1 MKKESRSPAPAS
13 GERRPRSTANQDGAR
28 PLVPLASLDSPSRP
42 RRVAFSALNLR
53 MAWRNLWRHSRRTWL
68 TATAM
73 IFSNVLLVFMISLQ
87 FGSYEMMINNTL
99 QAFSGH
105 IQVQAE
111 GYQDNPKIRSSIP
124 HVRELANEVRAA
136 LPEADVAARASGFAL
151 ASSEVRSFAIQVI
164 GVQPEYEPGVSTIPG
179 LIREG
184 RFLEDPAAA
193 EIVIGSVMA
202 RNMKVAV
209 GDEITLLGSGRDG
222 SFAAGVV
229 TVAGIFDS
237 GMADM
242 DRSLAEVPLDYFQ
255 ETFFMEGHGH
265 NIVLSLDGLGQV
277 PTALSTLEPLVAG
290 HDGLALL
297 DWDALN
303 PGLKQAIQADMS
315 SAWLMYSV
323 LIVLVAFSVLNTQ
336 LMSVMERTREFG
348 VISALGVRPQKLASL
363 VMLETA
369 LMALIGLSIGVF
381 LGWLLTLYFH
391 TAGFSYPGMEEAAA
405 RFNLPGKMYPSVT
418 PLSIM
423 LGPLVVFLFCL
434 LAAVYPALRLFKLRP
449 VEAMRAL

>member
-1 MKKESRSPAPAS
+1 MKA
-13 GERRPRSTANQDGAR
+13 
-28 PLVPLASLDSPSRP
+28 
-42 RRVAFSALNLR
+42 AFNALTLR

-99 QAFSGH
+99 QSFSGH
-105 IQVQAE
+105 VQIQAD
-111 GYQDNPKIRSSIP
+111 GYKDNPKMRTSIP
-124 HVRELANEVRAA
+124 DVRELSDRVRAA
-136 LPEADVAARASGFAL
+136 LPEANVAARASGFAL
-151 ASSEVRSFAIQVI
+151 ASSEARSFGIQVI
-164 GVQPEYEPGVSTIPG
+164 GVQAEYEPGVSTIPG
-179 LIREG
+179 LVKQG
-184 RFLEDPAAA
+184 RFLGGSTAS

-202 RNMKVAV
+202 RNMKVGV

-229 TVAGIFDS
+229 TVVGIFES

-242 DRSLAEVPLDYFQ
+242 DRSLAEVPLEYFQ

-265 NIVLSLDGLGQV
+265 NIVVSLDGLSQV
-277 PTALSTLEPLVAG
+277 PLALARLEPLVAD
-290 HDGLALL
+290 HEGLSLL
-297 DWDALN
+297 DWDELN

-315 SAWLMYSV
+315 SAWLMYGV

-369 LMALIGLSIGVF
+369 LMASLGLAIGVF

-418 PLSIM
+418 PLSIL
-423 LGPLVVFLFCL
+423 LGPAVVFLFCL

-449 VEAMRAL
+449 VDAMRAV